1 MWFWAT
7 NISKHGQEKQVVSAK
22 SCQYYLHMGLL
33 NCLFITT
40 ADQYVQN
47 NCHVLLYRQNSRHNI
62 ESLDVV
68 NDHNTD
74 SHDTHCAE

>member
-7 NISKHGQEKQVVSAK
+7 NISKHGQEKQVLSAK

-33 NCLFITT
+33 NCLLITT

-62 ESLDVV
+62 QSFDVG

-74 SHDTHCAE
+74 SHSTQRAE